1 MRKTMR
7 RSEAEWHGLI
17 KQFQDSGMTAYRWCA
32 KEGISITTF
41 RRKLNLLPIN
51 SAIIKKESVQEKI
64 VDEPKEVAAL
74 PVVEKKEETIN
85 VGLIPEIGNISKA
98 CKTIYLVDTENISGE
113 PISALLKSVDAS
125 DKLIFFYTDKSNHI
139 SYNVLGA
146 FFEKRDLFSL
156 IHCGCGTSN
165 ALDFQLV
172 TVLGDLISECK
183 HSGYTPEFAIITK
196 DNGFDAAVKF
206 WKSRGVK
213 IKRITPENIQGAEKA
228 REPVAKAADNAIPI
242 KPAPALQVLVKPKVE
257 PVAKQKPR
265 EDAISRYYIAHPTFQ
280 KQMKQNLAC
289 RMGSE
294 FKKHHIE
301 VKDKQPVM
309 GVLLRWTSL
318 KEADFEKICTPE
330 AAKLIVEIP
339 ADIIKTQ
346 RDAVYQKMLKL
357 HPESVK

>member
-51 SAIIKKESVQEKI
+51 SAIIKKESVPEKI
-64 VDEPKEVAAL
+64 VDEPKEVVAL
-74 PVVEKKEETIN
+74 PVVEKKEESVK
-85 VGLIPEIGNISKA
+85 VGLFPEIGSISKA

-113 PISALLKSVDAS
+113 PISALLKSVDVS
-125 DKLIFFYTDKSNHI
+125 DKLILFYTDKSNHI

-172 TVLGDLISECK
+172 TVLGDLVSECN
-183 HSGYTPEFAIITK
+183 HSGYKPEFAIISK

-213 IKRITPENIQGAEKA
+213 AKRITPEDIQGAEKVKEA
-228 REPVAKAADNAIPI
+228 ATKATDNAVPV
-242 KPAPALQVLVKPKVE
+242 KPAPALQVLVKPNVE
-257 PVAKQKPR
+257 PAVKQEPR
-265 EDAISRYYIAHPTFQ
+265 EDEISKYY
-280 KQMKQNLAC
+280 NC
-289 RMGSE
+289 SSE
-294 FKKHHIE
+294 FPKA
-301 VKDKQPVM
+301 D
-309 GVLLRWTSL
+309 
-318 KEADFEKICTPE
+318 EAEFGLPDGF
-330 AAKLIVEIP
+330 
-339 ADIIKTQ
+339 
-346 RDAVYQKMLKL
+346 
-357 HPESVK
+357 